1 MLAVTST
8 LSVRARVLGRP
19 EPPFDR
25 LFDPLA
31 AAWLAG
37 GPLAERL
44 GPPWSD
50 ENALLARTRKR
61 ARLPDP
67 LAAALRD
74 YHVRLGAS
82 PQSLAALDRLAA
94 GESTCTIA
102 GQQPA
107 RWAAAVRPA
116 QGGRSRRSGA
126 PRSAA
131 HPDPVR
137 TGVLEPRR
145 GL

>member
-8 LSVRARVLGRP
+8 LSVRARVVGRP

-37 GPLAERL
+37 DPLADGL
-44 GPPWSD
+44 GPSWAD
-50 ENALLARTRKR
+50 EDALLARTRKR
-61 ARLPDP
+61 AP
-67 LAAALRD
+67 LDGSLASALHD

-82 PQSLAALDRLAA
+82 PRSLAALDRLAT
-94 GESTCTIA
+94 GESTCAIA

-107 RWAAAVRPA
+107 PLGGPLFGLHKVAATV
-116 QGGRSRRSGA
+116 
-126 PRSAA
+126 
-131 HPDPVR
+131 
-137 TGVLEPRR
+137 
-145 GL
+145 